1 MTGLS
6 GRKLAR
12 FDVGGGQR
20 KSGAGSLRRAS
31 SLERRCRWWPDDTTL
46 ILRICCSH
54 GVGGTGT
61 DVEGSG
67 GSANFVPAVISTD
80 AMAQAPVSSQA
91 VAVSFSGR
99 MEIELPGG
107 CRLVAS
113 NDVDTAV
120 LATCS
125 KYCWPMIPLP
135 PGVRVWLATG
145 YTDMRKA
152 SRRWRL
158 RSRRRCGAIP
168 ERSPVLLPW
177 SAR

>member
-6 GRKLAR
+6 GSE
-12 FDVGGGQR
+12 VG
-20 KSGAGSLRRAS
+20 KVRRRRRS
-31 SLERRCRWWPDDTTL
+31 EEERR
-46 ILRICCSH
+46 RIVAESFEPGASVSVVARRH
-54 GVGGTGT
+54 DVNTNLLFTWRRRYGT

-107 CRLVAS
+107 CRLVAG

-120 LATCS
+120 L
-125 KYCWPMIPLP
+125 
-135 PGVRVWLATG
+135 G
-145 YTDMRKA
+145 D
-152 SRRWRL
+152 
-158 RSRRRCGAIP
+158 
-168 ERSPVLLPW
+168 VLKILLG
-177 SAR
+177 R